1 MIVTLG
7 IAVLIAA
14 GCSPSTNDHDA
25 SALKGSI
32 KVDGSSTVYPITEA
46 VAEEFASTAPR
57 VRLTVGSSGTGGGFK
72 KFATGETD
80 ISNASRP
87 VKPSE
92 IQLMSEASIEFIEL
106 PIAYDGLSIVVNK
119 ANTWAD
125 QLTLGELKKIFLADS
140 PAKTWKDVRP
150 NWPDH
155 AIKIYIPGTDSGTFD
170 YFREV
175 VAGSEGSIRPD
186 VTASEDDNVLVKG
199 IMGDAHAIGF
209 FGCAYYFENK
219 AKLRIVPVVNPTTG
233 NAVEPTPATIESGE
247 YAPFS
252 RPLFIYVNTKA
263 AVRPEVKAFVTFYL
277 EHAGELVP
285 DVGYVKLPDELYRRV
300 AANFQAMKTGS
311 QFHDAEGKPVHG
323 PLAEIYK

>member
-14 GCSPSTNDHDA
+14 GCSPSSNDHDA

>member
-7 IAVLIAA
+7 FAVLIAA
-14 GCSPSTNDHDA
+14 GCSPSSNDHDA

-199 IMGDAHAIGF
+199 IIGDAHAIGF

-219 AKLRIVPVVNPTTG
+219 AKLRVVPVVNPTTG

>member
-311 QFHDAEGKPVHG
+311 QFHDAEGKPVRG